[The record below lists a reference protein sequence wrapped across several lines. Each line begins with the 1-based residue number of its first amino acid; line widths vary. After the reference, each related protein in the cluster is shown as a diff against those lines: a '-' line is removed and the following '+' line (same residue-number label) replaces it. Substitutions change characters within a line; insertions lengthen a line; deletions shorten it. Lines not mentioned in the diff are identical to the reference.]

1 MLHLPTL
8 VLSIHTYKYKVTK
21 IESMKREMMMASAE
35 YESPQMNVL
44 LLEVERG
51 FELSSDMDD
60 MRENEGSWNY

>member
-1 MLHLPTL
+1 
-8 VLSIHTYKYKVTK
+8 
-21 IESMKREMMMASAE
+21 MKREMMMASAE